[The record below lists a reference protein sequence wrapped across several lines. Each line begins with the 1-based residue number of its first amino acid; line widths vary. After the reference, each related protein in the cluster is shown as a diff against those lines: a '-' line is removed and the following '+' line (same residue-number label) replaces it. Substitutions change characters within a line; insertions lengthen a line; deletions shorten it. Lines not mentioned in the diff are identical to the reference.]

1 LNNKMHPYVPE
12 LQEQHRQG
20 KVTRRQFLRMAT
32 LLGVSYPL
40 AQFLAA
46 CSAPPTAEPPTAMPP
61 TAMPPTAVPPTAM
74 PPTSAPTAAAATALP
89 PTAMPP
95 TSVPTA
101 AAGAMPTP
109 DLAGLTRGGE
119 LRYAADVFKLTD
131 PATSVITEYNVWSY
145 VNETL
150 TVLDNDNVLHPLLLE
165 SWQPSD
171 DLKTWTLH
179 VRKGIKFNHG
189 KDFTA
194 DDVAWNLK
202 RWLDPATQ
210 SSILGLIG
218 GYLKP
223 TGVEKVDDYTIALHL
238 DKPQVAVAEHLNHN
252 VAGILPKDWGGDWQK
267 QPWGTGPFTLSEYV
281 VHDHATL
288 KARTDYWR
296 NGVDG
301 KPLPYLDSVRVV
313 YLGTDTAPYVA
324 ALQNGDVDVA
334 SLIPTQAQALN
345 GIAGVAVS
353 PHTSAFLYVYRMRLD
368 KKPFDDVRVRQAIKL
383 CQDRQ
388 KILDATDV
396 GYGALA
402 EDHFVAP
409 VHPEYTPLPPIVRDT
424 DKAKALLAAAG
435 FPNGLTVTLDT
446 MNVEPVPTL
455 AQLLKDQCAPAG
467 ITININVVTSDVY
480 WNEWTDTAFGITS
493 WTHRPLAMM
502 TLDLAFRTGQD
513 WNETHQADP
522 AFDKL
527 LDQADATYDMTQR
540 KAIIA
545 QIEKMQQDTGGVAV
559 PVWNPQLLGI
569 RQNVRNVRSSA
580 DDHTRFQEGWLNKA

>member
-1 LNNKMHPYVPE
+1 MNKKMHPYIPE

-46 CSAPPTAEPPTAMPP
+46 CSAPATPTAMPPTAVPPTAVPPTAMPP
-61 TAMPPTAVPPTAM
+61 TAMPPTAMPPTAMPPTAM
-74 PPTSAPTAAAATALP
+74 PPTSAPTAAAGAT
-89 PTAMPP
+89 
-95 TSVPTA
+95 
-101 AAGAMPTP
+101 PTP
-109 DLAGLTRGGE
+109 DLAGLKRGGV
-119 LRYAADVFKLTD
+119 LRYAGDVYKLTD
-131 PATSVITEYNVWSY
+131 PALSVIVEYNVWSY
-145 VNETL
+145 INEYL
-150 TVLDNDNVLHPLLLE
+150 THLDNDNVLHPWLLE

-171 DLKTWTLH
+171 DLKTWTLN
-179 VRKGIKFNHG
+179 VMKGVKFSNG
-189 KDFTA
+189 QDFNA
-194 DDVAWNLK
+194 DDVIWNIK
-202 RWLDPATQ
+202 RWIDPASQ
-210 SSILGLIG
+210 SSMLGLMG
-218 GYLKP
+218 DYLKP
-223 TGVEKVDDYTIALHL
+223 TGVEKKDDFTVVLHL

-252 VAGILPKDWGGDWQK
+252 VAGILPKTWGGDWQK
-267 QPWGTGPFTLSEYV
+267 EPIGTGPFTLSEYV
-281 VHDHATL
+281 VHDHAVL
-288 KARTDYWR
+288 KARTDYWK

-301 KPLPYLDSVRVV
+301 KPLPYLDGIRVT
-313 YLGTDTAPYVA
+313 YLGSDTAPYVA

-334 SLIPTQAQALN
+334 SLNAVQASALK
-345 GIAGVAVS
+345 GVDNVTVS
-353 PHTSAFLYVYRMRLD
+353 SHTSAFLYTYRMRLD

-388 KILDATDV
+388 KILDAMDV

-424 DKAKALLAAAG
+424 DKAKQLLSDAG
-435 FPNGLTVTLDT
+435 YPNGLTIDLATD
-446 MNVEPVPTL
+446 NFEPVPTL

-467 ITININVVTSDVY
+467 ITINIGLVADEMY
-480 WNEWTDTAFGITS
+480 WNEWTDVAFGITS

-502 TLDLAFRTGQD
+502 TLDLAFRTGQA

-540 KAIIA
+540 QAIVH
-545 QIEKMQQDTGGVAV
+545 QIEVMQQSTGGVAV
-559 PVWNPQLLGI
+559 PVWNPQLIGL
-569 RQNVRNVRSSA
+569 RQNVHNVRSSA
-580 DDHTRFQEGWLNKA
+580 DDHTRFQEGWLS